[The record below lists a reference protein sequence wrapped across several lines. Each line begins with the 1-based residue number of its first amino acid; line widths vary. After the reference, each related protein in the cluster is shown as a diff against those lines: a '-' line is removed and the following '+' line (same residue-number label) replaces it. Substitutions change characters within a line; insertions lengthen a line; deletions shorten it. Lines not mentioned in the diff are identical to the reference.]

1 MIQQSSSNSFKSLSL
16 LALGDSYTIGE
27 GVERIDNWPH
37 LLYETLAE
45 THHEIS
51 LPKIIAK
58 TGWTVQNLHHACKK
72 EQLTKKYDFV
82 SLLIG
87 VNNQYQGK
95 SSAEYRIEFRALL
108 TYAIQL
114 SAKGA
119 QNLWVLSIPDWSTSP
134 FAKGQNKDKIAN
146 EIAEFNNIK
155 KEETEKKGVLFINI
169 TEISRRTPNNIYFAQ
184 DGLHFSRA
192 MHQLWVDEIILQ
204 KFTHHKLI
212 R

>member
-1 MIQQSSSNSFKSLSL
+1 MIQQSGSRPNKNYSF

-27 GVERIDNWPH
+27 GVPLRDNWPH
-37 LLYETLAE
+37 LLHKKLAE
-45 THHEIS
+45 TQYAIS

-58 TGWTVQNLHHACKK
+58 TGWTVQNLHQACIE

-95 SSAEYRIEFRALL
+95 SSAEYRIEFSALL

-114 SAKGA
+114 SVKGA
-119 QNLWVLSIPDWSTSP
+119 QNLWVLSIPDWSNSP
-134 FAKGQNKDKIAN
+134 FAKGQNTDKITK

-155 KEETEKKGVLFINI
+155 KEETEKKGVSFIDI
-169 TEISRRTPNNIYFAQ
+169 TEISKNPPSNNYFAA
-184 DGLHFSRA
+184 DGLHFSKA

-204 KFTHHKLI
+204 KFTDPKSI